1 MNMAIISIYAAL
13 TVAAICVIG
22 LIIMGVHA
30 SLDKSN
36 R

>member
-1 MNMAIISIYAAL
+1 MAIISIYAAL
-13 TVAAICVIG
+13 AIAAICVIG

>member
-1 MNMAIISIYAAL
+1 MAIISIYAAL

-22 LIIMGVHA
+22 LIVMGIRA
-30 SLDKSN
+30 SLDKSD